1 MTCQIPHGENG
12 DSVELRLMESMALG
26 FFDFKMSKIKITE
39 RTVMLST

>member
-1 MTCQIPHGENG
+1 MTSQTPHG